1 MKFSIK
7 YLIILTGLLI
17 TISGCSK
24 GGGTAPVIIPDTTKP
39 TISINKPT
47 AAQAF
52 IAGNTIPFEVTFTD
66 NDALKNYDVTISK
79 NTLGGLDLKNVP
91 TSVPFTYTKPTTSL
105 SGKTQT
111 VTLSDIALPVNTSTQ
126 IITIGSYNVKVN
138 CSDASNNTTSQ
149 TLVININ

>member
-1 MKFSIK
+1 MPVR
-7 YLIILTGLLI
+7 LTK
-17 TISGCSK
+17 TKKSK
-24 GGGTAPVIIPDTTKP
+24 ESFTTG
-39 TISINKPT
+39 
-47 AAQAF
+47 AQAGDLLNF
-52 IAGNTIPFEVTFTD
+52 
-66 NDALKNYDVTISK
+66 LY

-91 TSVPFTYTKPTTSL
+91 TSVPFAYTKSTTSL

-111 VTLSDIALPVNTSTQ
+111 VTLSDIVLPVNTPTQ